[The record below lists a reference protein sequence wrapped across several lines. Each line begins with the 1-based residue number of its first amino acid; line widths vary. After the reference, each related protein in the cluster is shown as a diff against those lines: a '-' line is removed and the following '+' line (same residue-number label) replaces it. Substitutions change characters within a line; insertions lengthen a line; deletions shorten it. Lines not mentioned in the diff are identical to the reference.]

1 MKNVFLFLFL
11 WMGTLSLW
19 AGDKNAGLNDSDRM
33 IPVKNEKVFVEPTV
47 MQAINVTGK
56 VVDAEGLPLPGV
68 TVLIKGTTQGTATDI
83 NGAYSLQI
91 PNVNTTLV
99 FTFIGFVAQETAV
112 GNRQVV
118 NITLLESTSE
128 LDEVVVIGYGTMRK
142 RDVTGAI
149 SQMKATTVSNEAP
162 RDVRDMLRANVAGLN
177 IGYSV
182 DAKPGGSLEVR
193 GRNTL
198 TASSSPLLVVDG
210 VIYYGGLEDINPADI
225 ESIDV
230 LKDASSAAVYGA
242 KAASGVVV
250 VMTRK
255 GSHGKPRIDA
265 SATVGFVT
273 MGVDQPVHNG
283 ASYLQWR
290 SDLQKQRNRTIVANN
305 PGRYDDPRHLPPGVS
320 QEQWLAYDT
329 NDGDLVRTWL
339 RRIELQPNEID
350 NYLNGKETDWY
361 NAVFREG
368 KQQDY
373 NLSLSGKKEEVTYY
387 WSFGYTDNESLIYGE
402 DYSTIRSRINL
413 DADVTKFLTV
423 GVSTQFAYRDESHL
437 FWDSDGRNQQI
448 RANWGAMRD
457 ASPWGDMYNEDGS
470 YRRMP
475 AGQDPMTTNPFYEM
489 SYLSR
494 DRTYITL
501 NSSMYSKV
509 KLPFNITFQST
520 FVPRFQIHNY
530 MNHQSSKHVDWNGI
544 GGSVRRENSKVYQWQ
559 LDNLLKWNQTFGIHS
574 FDVTLLQNSEKYSS
588 WETIITS
595 QQFSPNDILGYHFLS
610 GATSHLASS
619 NDAVST
625 GAAYMAR
632 IFYSLMDRYMITATV
647 RRDGYSAFGQRHPW
661 ADFASAALAWR
672 FTDENFW
679 NDNLSTVLEH
689 GKLRVS
695 YGTNGNRDIGMYEAL
710 SDLNVASK
718 YFYAY
723 ANTGAL
729 YQRSQMWVSRMSNKD
744 LKWEK
749 TASLNVGL
757 DFTFRKQIIDGS
769 FEVYQASTKDL
780 LMKRSL
786 PDIVGFDNVMANLGE
801 VQNRGIELTI
811 NSNNIRKEK
820 LTWRTS
826 FAFSRNVNKIV
837 HLYGDMVDVVDA
849 GGNVIGQKEGDD
861 YTNSWFIGHP
871 INTIWQLNPKGVWQI
886 GEETE
891 AAKYGAIP
899 GDFKITKRVE
909 PAAGGS
915 YALTN
920 DDKEFIGQTVP
931 KFRWTLRND
940 FTFLRDFNFSFM
952 MYSCWGQKKEYN
964 YPKHNRTSAERL
976 SDYKLPYWTPENPI
990 NDYGR
995 LYSRDPAAFSIF
1007 WDNSF
1012 IRLDNVSLAYN
1023 VPAKITN
1030 KFATQSL
1037 KLFFTIR
1044 NVAVWT
1050 KKWDFW
1056 DPENNGPTPRTY
1068 TFGLNLTL

>member
-1 MKNVFLFLFL
+1 MNRFKRKTKKCMGCIKYLCVFLFLYCSAMAFAQQGIVVTGTVTDAFGETLPGANVTVKGTSIGIMTDMDGKYSITVPNEQAVL
-11 WMGTLSLW
+11 WFTYVGYISQESLVGTQ
-19 AGDKNAGLNDSDRM
+19 R
-33 IPVKNEKVFVEPTV
+33 V
-47 MQAINVTGK
+47 INVTLK
-56 VVDAEGLPLPGV
+56 E
-68 TVLIKGTTQGTATDI
+68 
-83 NGAYSLQI
+83 
-91 PNVNTTLV
+91 
-99 FTFIGFVAQETAV
+99 
-112 GNRQVV
+112 
-118 NITLLESTSE
+118 NISE
-128 LDEVVVIGYGTMRK
+128 MEEVVVIGYGTLRK

-149 SQMKATTVSNEAP
+149 SQMKANTVANEAP
-162 RDVRDMLRANVAGLN
+162 RDVRDILRANIAGLN

-182 DAKPGGSLEVR
+182 DAKPGGSLEIR

-198 TASSSPLLVVDG
+198 TAGSSPLLVVDG

-255 GSHGKPRIDA
+255 GAQGKPRIDA
-265 SATVGFVT
+265 SATLGFVT
-273 MGVDQPVHNG
+273 MGVDQPVLKGNG
-283 ASYLQWR
+283 YLQWR

-305 PGRYDDPRHLPPGVS
+305 PGRYDDPRNLPSGVT
-320 QEQWLAYDT
+320 QEQWLSYDT

-350 NYLNGKETDWY
+350 NYLNGRETDWY
-361 NAVFREG
+361 DAVFRQG
-368 KQQDY
+368 LQQDY
-373 NLSLSGKKEEVTYY
+373 NIGLSGKKEEVSYY
-387 WSFGYTDNESLIYGE
+387 WSLGYTKNESLIFGE
-402 DYSTIRSRINL
+402 DYSALRSRINI

-437 FWDSDGRNQQI
+437 YWDSDGRNQQI
-448 RANWGAMRD
+448 RANWGAIRD
-457 ASPWGDMYNEDGS
+457 ASPWGDMYNDDGS
-470 YRRMP
+470 YRRRP
-475 AGQDPMTTNPFYEM
+475 AGEDAMTQNPFYDM
-489 SYLSR
+489 SFLTR

-501 NSSMYSKV
+501 NSSLYAKV
-509 KLPFNITFQST
+509 TLPFNITFQST

-530 MNHQSSKHVDWNGI
+530 MNHQSSQHIDWNGI

-559 LDNLLKWNQTFGIHS
+559 VDNLLKWNQTFGIHA
-574 FDVTLLQNSEKYSS
+574 FDVTLLQNAEKYSS
-588 WETIITS
+588 WETIVTS

-619 NDAVST
+619 NDEVST
-625 GAAYMAR
+625 GAAYMGR
-632 IFYSLMDRYMITATV
+632 IFYSLKDRYMITATV

-661 ADFASAALAWR
+661 ADFASGAVAWR
-672 FTDENFW
+672 FTDEDFW
-679 NDNLSTVLEH
+679 NDNLMNILEH

-695 YGTNGNRDIGMYEAL
+695 YGTNGNRDIGRYEAL

-718 YFYAY
+718 YFYAN
-723 ANTGAL
+723 ANTGSL

-744 LKWEK
+744 LKWER

-757 DFTFRKQIIDGS
+757 DFTFHRQIVDGS
-769 FEVYQASTKDL
+769 IEVYQASTKDL
-780 LMKRSL
+780 LMRRSL

-801 VQNRGIELTI
+801 VQNQGFELTI
-811 NSNNIRKEK
+811 NTNNIRKEN

-826 FAFSRNVNKIV
+826 FAFSRNKNKIV

-849 GGNVIGQKEGDD
+849 NGNVIGQKEGDD
-861 YTNSWFIGHP
+861 FTNSWFIGQP
-871 INTIWQLNPKGVWQI
+871 INTVWNFNPKGVWQI

-891 AAKYGAIP
+891 AAKYGAVP
-899 GDFKITKRVE
+899 GDFKIVKLVT
-909 PAAGGS
+909 PAEGGS

-931 KFRWTLRND
+931 KFRWTLRNELTFIKD
-940 FTFLRDFNFSFM
+940 FTLSFM
-952 MYSCWGQKKEYN
+952 FYSYWGQLKQYD

-995 LYSRDPAAFSIF
+995 LYSRDPAAFNIY

-1023 VPAKITN
+1023 VPSKVTQ
-1030 KFATQSL
+1030 KFAAQSL

-1068 TFGLNLTL
+1068 TFGLNMTL